1 MLYSPN
7 FGKQTPCSR
16 VEFDR
21 FIASA
26 ELYGKSE
33 EDTVGTMYF
42 VMRNHSE
49 VYAVFYNEEH
59 AMMYTTKEALHVTDV
74 PGEGIALSVLSFVL
88 CDDYDSV
95 LVTVSDDWSKIAT
108 SARITSKRYE
118 VGKMLA
124 EYTTAN
130 ESGLAQVR
138 EKCATDF
145 RIQCSDGEMVEV
157 NKPVLAAVWPFF
169 ESMLSSGMRE
179 SSENTVRLEARKS
192 TVEVMMRYL
201 HGQHLDLIFFDAVE
215 LVVVAQMYQLPE
227 LLDIAERFLRSFDT
241 SLSEAMTLWRKCY
254 EAGNEKLRTLAVS
267 HIQLLMVDT
276 EEFTRII
283 SELSKDDMMLLL
295 QDLAEE
301 ARRKRSC

>member
-59 AMMYTTKEALHVTDV
+59 AMMYTTKEALHVTGI
-74 PGEGIALSVLSFVL
+74 PGEGIALSVFSFVL
-88 CDDYDSV
+88 CDDYNTV

-108 SARITSKRYE
+108 SASITSKRCE

-124 EYTTAN
+124 EYTSVN

-145 RIQCSDGEMVEV
+145 RIECSDGGMVDV

-169 ESMLSSGMRE
+169 EAMLSSGMRE
-179 SSENTVRLEARKS
+179 SSENTVQLKAPKS

-201 HGQHLDLIFFDAVE
+201 HGQHIDLNFFDAVE
-215 LVVVAQMYQLPE
+215 LVEVAQMYQLPE
-227 LLDIAERFLRSFDT
+227 LLAIVERYLSSFDT
-241 SLSEAMTLWRKCY
+241 TLSEAMVLWRQCC
-254 EAGNEKLRTLAVS
+254 EAGNEKLRALAVS
-267 HIQLLMVDT
+267 HIQLLMADT
-276 EEFTRII
+276 VVFTRMINK
-283 SELSKDDMMLLL
+283 LSRDDMMLLL
-295 QDLAEE
+295 QDLAAE
-301 ARRKRSC
+301 AQRKSKS